1 MTKSDTEL
9 LDYRLHNNY
18 CQGVIYPPSAT
29 MIISMI
35 IINTGNGKGKTTAA
49 LGQALRSV
57 GEGKRVLMV
66 QFIKGPW
73 KSGEDDA
80 QVIQGS
86 PSNSSG
92 SLPAFE
98 LAKMGKGFVGIL
110 GDKLPREEHERAARE
125 ALAYARTEMESG
137 KWDIVILDE
146 VNNAVALG
154 LISKEDVLAFASDA
168 KQQLEHVI
176 LTGRDAPKELIDIA
190 DLVTEMRDVKHPYE
204 KGVKARRGLEY

>member
-1 MTKSDTEL
+1 
-9 LDYRLHNNY
+9 
-18 CQGVIYPPSAT
+18 

-110 GDKLPREEHERAARE
+110 GDKLPREEHAKAARE
-125 ALAYARTEMESG
+125 ALGYARAEMETG
-137 KWDIVILDE
+137 KWDIIILDE
-146 VNNAVALG
+146 VNNAIALG
-154 LISKEDVLAFASDA
+154 LILEEDALAFAREA
-168 KQQLEHVI
+168 KEKVEHVI
-176 LTGRDAPKELIDIA
+176 FTGRDAPKELIDIA

-204 KGVKARRGLEY
+204 KGIKARRGLEY